1 MRASRCV
8 STQPAHGGI
17 YKARLPPPSASSFL
31 LVLLHVDF
39 PPVFWSSISAI
50 LALDFPPP
58 LSSFSSFLFLFPFS
72 FSFSYSLRSPLCGTT
87 PSPFFSSSNK
97 AFFSAFSTLLYYSA
111 SFSYAICGRRRR
123 RGFRNKKK
131 AQNNRHRRV
140 CQCMHPCHMPPTP
153 PVCAIHCASTNRGR
167 GPNIYFSFENR
178 EEAKS

>member
-1 MRASRCV
+1 LILISV
-8 STQPAHGGI
+8 LSLEPWIEIYGGDFDF
-17 YKARLPPPSASSFL
+17 RLSALVLPHPPTRGLFFLFFGPQFL
-31 LVLLHVDF
+31 LFL
-39 PPVFWSSISAI
+39 
-50 LALDFPPP
+50 
-58 LSSFSSFLFLFPFS
+58 LSSFSFLSLSLFPILS
-72 FSFSYSLRSPLCGTT
+72 AP
-87 PSPFFSSSNK
+87 PSAVLPPRYPNPFFSSSNK

-140 CQCMHPCHMPPTP
+140 RQCMHPCHMPPTP

>member
-1 MRASRCV
+1 MRLTAPCCVVPSSRIV
-8 STQPAHGGI
+8 AL
-17 YKARLPPPSASSFL
+17 YWF
-31 LVLLHVDF
+31 
-39 PPVFWSSISAI
+39 PVFWSSVSPI

-58 LSSFSSFLFLFPFS
+58 LSSFSPFLSLFPILS
-72 FSFSYSLRSPLCGTT
+72 AP
-87 PSPFFSSSNK
+87 PSAVLPPRYPNPFFSSSNK

-140 CQCMHPCHMPPTP
+140 RQCMHPCHMPPTP
-153 PVCAIHCASTNRGR
+153 PVCAIRCASTNRGR